1 MRADRVVRPYRM
13 FRIRKTPPDSHH
25 QDRVRRGVRRS
36 QLHSVSAEA
45 AKAPYPLAPS
55 SFPNCDRCAGS
66 QFGVIWGGEIDWA
79 SELLHDGSTV
89 YATGFES
96 SLSFLHRARQFFS
109 FSKRERKEWGRK
121 SDGQGRFRCSRK
133 SQSGSFWWDRAIEWW
148 GRRDAGWARN
158 EPVRSAAGR

>member
-1 MRADRVVRPYRM
+1 MPSSAPYRM
-13 FRIRKTPPDSHH
+13 LCIRKMPPDRHH

-36 QLHSVSAEA
+36 QLHSASAGA

-66 QFGVIWGGEIDWA
+66 QFGVIWGGEKDWA

-96 SLSFLHRARQFFS
+96 SLSFLHRARRFFS
-109 FSKRERKEWGRK
+109 FSKKRKKRMGAQRK
-121 SDGQGRFRCSRK
+121 QGGQWPPIFFNIQNNFRR
-133 SQSGSFWWDRAIEWW
+133 QTPG
-148 GRRDAGWARN
+148 
-158 EPVRSAAGR
+158 